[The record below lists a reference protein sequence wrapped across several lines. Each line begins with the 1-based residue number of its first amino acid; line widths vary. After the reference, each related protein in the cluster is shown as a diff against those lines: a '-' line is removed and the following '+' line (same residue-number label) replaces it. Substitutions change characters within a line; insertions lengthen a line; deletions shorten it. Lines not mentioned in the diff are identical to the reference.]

1 MRRARMRALA
11 LLMAVLVAVALGGCV
26 TTGPSASEL
35 KARWDAANVFPQG
48 YRQDLLAFL
57 RTYLNDP
64 SHVRSASVSQPQL
77 KYIGPGD
84 RYVACVRYNARNSD
98 GKYRR
103 IKRRCGD
110 LRGRQARSLPRHA
123 KGRARALQGGC
134 VRAVPGTGTAD
145 PIAHKSTTAAG
156 LGSPAVKS
164 ASKRLVS
171 SDVSGHLTLRFSAD
185 VFPRFSTSSN

>member
-11 LLMAVLVAVALGGCV
+11 LLMAGSVAVALGGCA
-26 TTGPSASEL
+26 TETGPSASEL
-35 KARWDAANVFPQG
+35 KARWDAENVYPQG

-98 GKYRR
+98 GKYVGSKDGAAIYVAGKLDRF
-103 IKRRCGD
+103 IDTSKD
-110 LRGRQARSLPRHA
+110 
-123 KGRARALQGGC
+123 
-134 VRAVPGTGTAD
+134 VRELCKEVAFVPF
-145 PIAHKSTTAAG
+145 PE
-156 LGSPAVKS
+156 LE
-164 ASKRLVS
+164 RL
-171 SDVSGHLTLRFSAD
+171 TR
-185 VFPRFSTSSN
+185 

>member
-11 LLMAVLVAVALGGCV
+11 LLMAVSVAVALGGCA
-26 TTGPSASEL
+26 TETGPSASEL
-35 KARWDAANVFPQG
+35 KARWDAQNVFPQG

-98 GKYRR
+98 GKYVGS
-103 IKRRCGD
+103 KDG
-110 LRGRQARSLPRHA
+110 AAVYVAA
-123 KGRARALQGGC
+123 KLDRFLDTPKD
-134 VRAVPGTGTAD
+134 VRELCKEVAFVPF
-145 PIAHKSTTAAG
+145 PE
-156 LGSPAVKS
+156 LE
-164 ASKRLVS
+164 RL
-171 SDVSGHLTLRFSAD
+171 TR
-185 VFPRFSTSSN
+185 

>member
-11 LLMAVLVAVALGGCV
+11 LLMAFSAAIALGGCA
-26 TTGPSASEL
+26 TETGPSASEL
-35 KARWDAANVFPQG
+35 KARWDAENVFPQG

-98 GKYRR
+98 GKYVGSKDGAAIYVAGKLDRFLDTS
-103 IKRRCGD
+103 KD
-110 LRGRQARSLPRHA
+110 
-123 KGRARALQGGC
+123 
-134 VRAVPGTGTAD
+134 VRELCKEVAFVPF
-145 PIAHKSTTAAG
+145 PE
-156 LGSPAVKS
+156 LE
-164 ASKRLVS
+164 RL
-171 SDVSGHLTLRFSAD
+171 TR
-185 VFPRFSTSSN
+185 

>member
-11 LLMAVLVAVALGGCV
+11 PLMAVSVAVALGGCA
-26 TTGPSASEL
+26 TETGPSASEL
-35 KARWDAANVFPQG
+35 KARWDAENVYPQG

-98 GKYRR
+98 GKYVGSKDGAATYVAGKLDRFLDTP
-103 IKRRCGD
+103 KD
-110 LRGRQARSLPRHA
+110 
-123 KGRARALQGGC
+123 
-134 VRAVPGTGTAD
+134 VRELCKEVAFVPF
-145 PIAHKSTTAAG
+145 PE
-156 LGSPAVKS
+156 LE
-164 ASKRLVS
+164 RL
-171 SDVSGHLTLRFSAD
+171 TR
-185 VFPRFSTSSN
+185 